1 MFTNLHL
8 KKKFA
13 LLAGSIFFGFV
24 VLILNLIISE
34 STIEHHIQIKME
46 DVLRDEASLKIK
58 LSTDALASALGEYV
72 EGKNE
77 KEQIAIIQDAIERFR
92 FEDDKSGYFYAY
104 KKYVPVAHPVR
115 KDLIG
120 TSLYDTKDMNGV
132 YYVRELYET
141 SLKGE
146 HNDVVHYI
154 FSKPLPDGT
163 SINENKI
170 AYAVHIPNTED
181 IWLSTGIYENTFV
194 PYSHKVSAHLLET
207 TEYEIY
213 KSIAISILL
222 CSIIALP
229 FFIMFYK
236 NITTS
241 VTKLEEY
248 AISFFKFINH
258 ETDDVIQNPLKNK
271 DEFGDLAKQLENNI
285 QNTKEG
291 IEKDKIAITTAGQTV
306 KDIEDGNL
314 HIRINVDPYNPRLKD
329 LADVLNLMLDA
340 FEKNVGSDLNKILK
354 VLNSY
359 NQLNFLDEI
368 ENPKGQIE
376 VMTNNLGHE
385 MRSMLAS
392 SKSFADSL
400 SHSTNRLEESMQ
412 VLLESSSNQAD
423 SIQSSVASI
432 EQISQSMQEVDQKTT
447 DVTKYANNIKDV
459 AVVIKSIAEQTDLL
473 ALNAAIEAARAGE
486 HGRGFAVVA
495 DEVRQLSTR
504 TGQSLTQIEENVR
517 ILVEGMTDIEG
528 SIHEQSKGI
537 AQINDTV
544 NVLDE
549 IVKKNVDV
557 AHQTNSISKDVQQIA
572 NDILEEVSLKQ
583 F

>member
-1 MFTNLHL
+1 MFKNLHL

-13 LLAGSIFFGFV
+13 LLATSIFFGFV
-24 VLILNLIISE
+24 VLIINLIISE
-34 STIEHHIQIKME
+34 ATIESHIQTKME
-46 DVLRDEASLKIK
+46 NVLRNEASYKIK
-58 LSTDALASALGEYV
+58 LSTDALASAIGEYV
-72 EGKNE
+72 KGKNE
-77 KEQIAIIQDAIERFR
+77 QEQIAIIQDAIEKFR
-92 FEDDKSGYFYAY
+92 FEDDRSGYFYAY

-120 TSLYDTKDMNGV
+120 KSLYDTKDINNV
-132 YYVRELYET
+132 YYVRELYNT

-154 FSKPLPDGT
+154 FSKPMPDGS
-163 SINENKI
+163 SINEQKI

-194 PYSHKVSAHLLET
+194 PYAHRVSVNLLET

-213 KSIAISILL
+213 KSIVISILL
-222 CSIIALP
+222 CIIIALP

-241 VTKLEEY
+241 VTQLEEY
-248 AISFFKFINH
+248 SMSFFKFINH
-258 ETDDVIQNPLKNK
+258 DSDDVIKNPIDNK
-271 DEFGDLAKQLENNI
+271 DEFGTLAKQLENNI
-285 QNTKEG
+285 YKTKDG
-291 IEKDKIAITTAGQTV
+291 IEKDKIAIAQAGATV

-314 HIRINVDPYNPRLKD
+314 HVRINVDPNNPRLKD
-329 LADVLNLMLDA
+329 LTHVLNLMLDA
-340 FEKNVGSDLNKILK
+340 FEKNVGSDLNNILK
-354 VLNSY
+354 VLTSY
-359 NQLNFLDEI
+359 NQLNFLDKI

-376 VMTNNLGHE
+376 IMTNNLGQE

-400 SHSTNRLEESMQ
+400 SQSTNRLESSMQ

-423 SIQSSVASI
+423 EIQSSVASI
-432 EQISQSMQEVDQKTT
+432 EQISHSMQEVDQKTT
-447 DVTKYANNIKDV
+447 YVTKYANNIKDV

-504 TGQSLTQIEENVR
+504 TGQSLAQIEENVK
-517 ILVEGMTDIEG
+517 ILVDGMTDIEG

-537 AQINDTV
+537 SQINDTV

-549 IVKKNVDV
+549 IVKKNVDI
-557 AHQTNSISKDVQQIA
+557 AHQTNNISKDVQQIA